1 LGPPCATLQRHDDTV
16 RALAKLPRPDLL
28 LYDNNGASHA
38 IMNEYLAE
46 QVLELLEEH
55 GDNWKVPFDDLLNL
69 IKQRTGFDGTTWLL
83 SEQLLGGIV

>member
-1 LGPPCATLQRHDDTV
+1 
-16 RALAKLPRPDLL
+16 
-28 LYDNNGASHA
+28 
-38 IMNEYLAE
+38 MNEYLAE